1 MSLQH
6 LRTFVEV
13 FRQRSVS
20 GAARNLGLTQ
30 PAVSQH
36 IAALESAIERDLFER
51 HPKGMIPTA
60 AAEELAASL
69 GDRLDV
75 AEAALAAARARSTD
89 MTGAVRL
96 IGNGDFLA
104 EVVAPRLLGLMKTGL
119 RVRLHS
125 GDRESI
131 LGGLADGQYDLG
143 ICAFRP
149 PDRRLRS
156 MQIHVE
162 TIYAVASPAV
172 AARLCRAP
180 DLGGALMAE
189 PILTYTLERPLVD
202 EWLVANHWAN
212 HAISPALIGQDLR
225 CLRGLLAHDFGW
237 TALPGYLCED
247 LLRRGE
253 LAEIPAPV
261 ARPMLPYYLVWTPSA
276 LRHPRVAFAHRTL
289 QAELG
294 RAGGRTGPGRGH
306 GAHTGPAPQ

>member
-13 FRQRSVS
+13 FRQRSIS

-36 IAALESAIERDLFER
+36 IAALEAAIERDLFER
-51 HPKGMIPTA
+51 HAKGVLPTA

-75 AEAALAAARARSTD
+75 AEAALAAARARSSD

-104 EVVAPRLLGLMKTGL
+104 EMVAPRLLGLLQSGL
-119 RVRLHS
+119 RVRLHA
-125 GDRESI
+125 GDREGI
-131 LGGLADGQYDLG
+131 LGGLTEGQYDLG

-156 MQIHVE
+156 RQIHAE
-162 TIYAVASPAV
+162 PIYAVASPKV
-172 AARLCRAP
+172 VERMMRAP
-180 DLGGALMAE
+180 DLGTALMQEA
-189 PILTYTLERPLVD
+189 ILTYTLERPLVD
-202 EWLVANHWAN
+202 EWLEANNWPS
-212 HAISPALIGQDLR
+212 HAINPALIGQDLR
-225 CLRGLLAHDFGW
+225 CLRGLLGHDFGW
-237 TALPGYLCED
+237 TALPGYLCEAQ
-247 LLRRGE
+247 LARGE

-261 ARPMLPYYLVWTPSA
+261 GRPSHPYFLVWMPSA

-289 QAELG
+289 LAEL
-294 RAGGRTGPGRGH
+294 AGDDGG
-306 GAHTGPAPQ
+306 

>member
-13 FRQRSVS
+13 FRQRSIT

-36 IAALESAIERDLFER
+36 IAALEAAIERDLFER
-51 HPKGMIPTA
+51 HAKGVIPTA
-60 AAEELAASL
+60 AADELAASL

-75 AEAALAAARARSTD
+75 AEAALAAARARSSD

-104 EVVAPRLLGLMKTGL
+104 EMVAPRLLGLMKSGL
-119 RVRLHS
+119 RVRLHA
-125 GDRESI
+125 GDREGI
-131 LGGLADGQYDLG
+131 LGGLAEGQYDLG

-162 TIYAVASPAV
+162 SIYAVASPAV
-172 AARLCRAP
+172 VDRLRSAP
-180 DLGGALMAE
+180 DLEAALMGE

-202 EWLVANHWAN
+202 EWLGANHWGS
-212 HAISPALIGQDLR
+212 HTISPALIGQDLR

-237 TALPGYLCED
+237 TALPGYLCEEY
-247 LLRRGE
+247 LAQGK

-261 ARPMLPYYLVWTPSA
+261 ARPTHPYYLVWTPSA
-276 LRHPRVAFAHRTL
+276 LRQPRVAFAHRTL
-289 QAELG
+289 LAEL
-294 RAGGRTGPGRGH
+294 AGN
-306 GAHTGPAPQ
+306 GAV